1 MEAAV
6 AGSTQGLP
14 RAFLHSLRTLF
25 DILDDERRGYVHI
38 QEIESRWR
46 GADTREL
53 PPGVLLCLRKVAPPD
68 GYLTFERFVLGL
80 RSSMLNSQ
88 NRENY
93 QVGAPRAPGKVHGKV
108 GYTCKP
114 QPLGVRF
121 INGTNPGRSQEKP
134 SAGGEGAVPTCR
146 KAEPDRGVDR
156 AKLGGEVKP
165 MCRSHS
171 ESTSQGLADQCRHQR
186 SRGEHRR
193 HTITNGVDYTMLKM
207 MKEKEHEKDLLL
219 QGLEL
224 VERARDWYLQQ
235 IHIVQEQ
242 QRNLAKTDPFS
253 EGQQGPLTQLLPKLQ
268 DVNRCLSELINPC
281 KAAVHSSPS
290 AAAAP
295 IMPGQQQAV
304 NMLKEQNRLLTKEV
318 SDKSD
323 RITQLEQEKSA
334 LIKQLFEARARNNQ
348 ETNAMDSTFI

>member
-1 MEAAV
+1 MEAAP
-6 AGSTQGLP
+6 STQGLP

-68 GYLTFERFVLGL
+68 GYLTFDRFVLGL
-80 RSSMLNSQ
+80 RTSMLNSQ

-93 QVGAPRAPGKVHGKV
+93 QVGAPGAPAKAPGKV

-114 QPLGVRF
+114 QPLGVRYV
-121 INGTNPGRSQEKP
+121 NGTHPGRSAE
-134 SAGGEGAVPTCR
+134 GDGTTGRTGEGA
-146 KAEPDRGVDR
+146 
-156 AKLGGEVKP
+156 KP

-171 ESTSQGLADQCRHQR
+171 ESTSQGLADKCRHQR

-193 HTITNGVDYTMLKM
+193 HTITNGVDYTLLKR
-207 MKEKEHEKDLLL
+207 MKEMEHEKDLLL

-235 IHIVQEQ
+235 IHNVQEQ
-242 QRNLAKTDPFS
+242 QRNLAKTDPCS
-253 EGQQGPLTQLLPKLQ
+253 EGHQGPLNHLLPKLQ
-268 DVNRCLSELINPC
+268 DVNRCLSELMTPC
-281 KAAVHSSPS
+281 KAAVHSSSSSSSS
-290 AAAAP
+290 APAANLV
-295 IMPGQQQAV
+295 PGQQQAL
-304 NMLKEQNRLLTKEV
+304 NMLKDQNRLLTKEV

-334 LIKQLFEARARNNQ
+334 LIKQLFEARARSHQ
-348 ETNAMDSTFI
+348 ETNPMDSTFM

>member
-1 MEAAV
+1 MEL
-6 AGSTQGLP
+6 AGGTQGLP

-80 RSSMLNSQ
+80 RTSMLNAQ

-93 QVGAPRAPGKVHGKV
+93 PVGAPRAPAKVPGKV
-108 GYTCKP
+108 GYMYKP
-114 QPLGVRF
+114 QPLGVRG
-121 INGTNPGRSQEKP
+121 INGTNPGD
-134 SAGGEGAVPTCR
+134 SATCR
-146 KAEPDRGVDR
+146 RTEPERGAQR
-156 AKLGGEVKP
+156 PRLGGEDVKP

-171 ESTSQGLADQCRHQR
+171 ESTSQGMTDQCRHQR

-193 HTITNGVDYTMLKM
+193 HTITNGVDYTVLKR
-207 MKEKEHEKDLLL
+207 MKEMEHEKDLLL

-235 IHIVQEQ
+235 IHNVQDL
-242 QRNLAKTDPFS
+242 QRNLGKTDSFI
-253 EGQQGPLTQLLPKLQ
+253 EGQQMSPNQLLPKLHE
-268 DVNRCLSELINPC
+268 VNRCLNELMTPS
-281 KAAVHSSPS
+281 KAAVHSSS
-290 AAAAP
+290 SSAAAP
-295 IMPGQQQAV
+295 ILIPGQQQAV

-318 SDKSD
+318 TDKSD

-348 ETNAMDSTFI
+348 ETSAMDSTFI